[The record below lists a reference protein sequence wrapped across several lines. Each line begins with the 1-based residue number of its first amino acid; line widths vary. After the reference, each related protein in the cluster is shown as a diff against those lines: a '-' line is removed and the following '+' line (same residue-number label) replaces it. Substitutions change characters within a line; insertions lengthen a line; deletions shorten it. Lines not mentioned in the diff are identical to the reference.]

1 MQIEN
6 KYKSFETYS
15 DAEEYAKQLL
25 TFEEL
30 IEKYR
35 DLQVAEK
42 QHNVVHKVHILGK
55 YDTMLFIRYK
65 IKSNN

>member
-1 MQIEN
+1 MQFKD

-15 DAEEYAKQLL
+15 EAEEYAKQLL

-42 QHNVVHKVHILGK
+42 QQNVVYKVHILGK
-55 YDTMLFIRYK
+55 YDTMLFMRYE